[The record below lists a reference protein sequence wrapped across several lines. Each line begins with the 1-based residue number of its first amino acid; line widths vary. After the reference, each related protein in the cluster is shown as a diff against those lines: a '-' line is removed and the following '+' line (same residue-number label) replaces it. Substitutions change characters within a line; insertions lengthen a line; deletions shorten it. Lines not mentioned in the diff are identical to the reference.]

1 MQTTIDVEYE
11 GKKYSVDIEILGLT
25 HFEGWPVIQDW
36 IIKDIT
42 CDGKD
47 LSQEEDIELGL
58 DVWFEEAVEH
68 KLYELLPDLLA
79 AEEDVRTDD

>member
-11 GKKYSVDIEILGLT
+11 GKKYSVDIEILGVT
-25 HFEGWPVIQDW
+25 HFEGWPVIEDW
-36 IIKDIT
+36 MITDIRV
-42 CDGKD
+42 DKIDPAG
-47 LSQEEDIELGL
+47 ELNVVD
-58 DVWFEEAVEH
+58 DVEFNEAVEH